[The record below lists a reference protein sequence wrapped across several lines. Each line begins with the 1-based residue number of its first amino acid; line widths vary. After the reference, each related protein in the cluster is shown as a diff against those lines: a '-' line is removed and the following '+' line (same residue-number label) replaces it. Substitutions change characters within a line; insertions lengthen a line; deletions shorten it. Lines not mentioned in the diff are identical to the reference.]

1 MSEDICD
8 SCGTLKECAH
18 YTIKGE
24 LFVWCEGCKEEGD
37 DE

>member
-8 SCGTLKECAH
+8 SCGTLKECIR
-18 YTIKGE
+18 YSIKGE
-24 LFVWCEGCKEEGD
+24 LFVWCDECKEED

>member
-8 SCGTLKECAH
+8 SCGTLTECAH

-24 LFVWCEGCKEEGD
+24 LFVWCEECKEEAD